1 MRSLSRI
8 AALLALFIALSCV
21 REAFGPAGERFCY
34 PEGTPVM
41 MNIGFGVPDQLDVT
55 IGTKS
60 ESSRADEARVRDL
73 YIMLF
78 DEDGVNF
85 YKRFFTFEHLNNSL
99 QNLDANS
106 NEGWYVENSD
116 NSFGVVKIATQSKS
130 NCTMVMLANVD
141 NTITT
146 LNHRDAVDVLAGIGS
161 MSDLQSVRVTLEQ
174 EIVDRADVFLMIDTL
189 QNVNTGD
196 LVWGHF
202 EGNDASYNKNNG
214 NFQLQLKPLDAK
226 VKFWI
231 KYNSTNIDPEKS
243 EARKWQVF
251 NVPSECYLLP
261 GADAPS
267 SVTYFD
273 TQKAFFEGTDDTETF
288 QVFSFYMLEN
298 RQEPASGQLIDNQ
311 SSKGYYLREK
321 ESDPSSDDPTF
332 THAPQNS
339 TYVKF
344 DLLLGLKTQGISD
357 IVGTDAKHA
366 LTTEA
371 MYTVHL
377 GQFGNSN
384 PNDSEHSP
392 VHDWNNYDVERG
404 TLYNYYVTVNN
415 SRSIYVEVMGDP
427 LNGNEIR
434 EDQPGQEGSLLLSTD
449 DVINCDAHYEYQCLT
464 FKYTPGLQGKRV
476 SWYVKTPFDEGGAK
490 WIPDDSTPDPND
502 GEWEFDCKDY
512 LWVQFGMNE
521 LSGGTYSDRRRPY
534 PGDTHV
540 AGWTPATALGANQL
554 MDIHQLYD
562 FILQETRD
570 RNEWLAAKA
579 SGPDPGDY
587 DGAFLLDTSL
597 STGVADDPS
606 TTWVDEGHQYVI
618 RVTAFIDEYY
628 YEVDPTLDPAS
639 AKPDPDLWR
648 RFVNAEPRELH
659 ILSEAHYS
667 DDGQSD
673 VITSSHS
680 IIQRSIQTFYNTYA
694 PDLRTLWGTEHVDE
708 MEYRVRV
715 EKAAKGGFNDQT
727 IWPWWISGSVSPA
740 PNSDDNGRLN
750 SARIWKVGANENN
763 NPYWEDD
770 GNGHYGILD
779 YSVDNYHPE
788 LKSEYQALAYSCL
801 TRNRD
806 NDGDGRIDADEIRW
820 YTASVNQL
828 VGMWVGNEALS
839 PSARLYQPQNKNSIG
854 GDNREWRSWV
864 VSSTASAI
872 ANPGV
877 IRAEEGATKS
887 NYNSYNWA
895 YTSYPSVKFTE
906 SDRHQVSSVRCVRN
920 IGTYD
925 AGGEV
930 KDISD
935 ADLSVIPDQ
944 YYDSPQGFNASGKVN
959 ANADGTY
966 TLRFSRL
973 DPRCIREFTTLDL
986 PYADEYSMKN
996 RVYMEMI
1003 MQSPSAEVTVPA
1015 SKTQEE
1021 LNDLIT
1027 AAGHNSYCPAGY
1039 RLPNMTELLLVS
1051 ALQPTGYWSSGKN
1064 YPSRTYYSRG
1074 IRGSKITPGENH
1086 KIGWGYNG
1094 GIVHMHNSREKEA
1107 TIITDIR
1114 CVKDVNCTGE
1124 ITGSISVPGGDKLH
1138 MGDDCQIKLNITS
1151 LGSAIRSLNL
1161 YLVYVGTSGNEETR
1175 SIDLGGIKLSGVA
1188 IQDESVEWTV
1198 PTDLTLLGDMYIRA
1212 IVVNN
1217 AGTRKVLETPIR
1229 ILSPVFASVRLL
1241 PCVYN
1246 GAQNPSYPVLL
1257 TAHSPSSDI
1266 RRWTLIFKDP
1276 DNETTPVNLAAG
1288 SGARYWNTTW
1298 QFVYSLNSLTTG
1310 TYSFQLD
1317 VLTADGKHTLSNV
1330 AKMDILRI
1338 NYVPNPGTTGDDGY
1352 KKASDIVV
1360 NWEPDVV
1367 TGMDMAS
1374 GDFIEANIDLS
1385 NCSYYIVYQTDPDT
1399 HELILDGNGN
1409 KIRDNDQTLGKDNI
1423 ISIGITDTDHNN
1435 KVTVPYVYHIY
1446 YPAHDDDE
1454 NADPQKDWLRLNI
1467 STSAG
1472 KSNGTNYKLFK
1483 GGAGTGFKLQS
1494 GNNYMPDPRYP
1505 QLFRLEKGGAFW
1517 NGQYLDTSLWDDGN
1531 NSPKNAAASL
1541 EQILSSDTFYI
1552 GSTQGTHRSRA
1563 TYFYVR
1569 AVRNGTETNAA
1580 GGGVGFVDP
1589 INGGG
1594 L

>member
-8 AALLALFIALSCV
+8 AAFLVLLSTLSCI
-21 REAFGPAGERFCY
+21 REEELGPAGERFCY

-41 MNIGFGVPDQLDVT
+41 LNIGFGVPDQPDVT

-106 NEGWYVENSD
+106 NEGWYVENTD

-130 NCTMVMLANVD
+130 NCTMVLLANVD

-146 LNHRDAVDVLAGIGS
+146 LNHRDAVDVLSGIGS
-161 MSDLQSVRVTLEQ
+161 LSDLQSVRVTLEQ
-174 EIVDRADVFLMIDTL
+174 EIVDRADVFLMMDTL

-196 LVWGHF
+196 LVWGSF
-202 EGNDASYNKNNG
+202 INSVPTYNKNNG
-214 NFQLQLKPLDAK
+214 KFQLQLKPIDAK

-231 KYNSTNIDPEKS
+231 KYNQVNIDPERS

-261 GADAPS
+261 SADAPS

-273 TQKAFFEGTDDTETF
+273 TQKAFFEGTDDTQTY

-298 RQEPASGQLIDNQ
+298 RQEPASGQRIANAE
-311 SSKGYYLREK
+311 SPSYYLREK
-321 ESDPSSDDPTF
+321 ESDPKTDDPTF
-332 THAPQNS
+332 EYAPQNS

-344 DLLLGLKTQGISD
+344 DLLLGLTTQGISD
-357 IVGTDAKHA
+357 IVGAEAKHA

-377 GQFGNSN
+377 GQFGNSD
-384 PNDSEHSP
+384 PNDS
-392 VHDWNNYDVERG
+392 VHPGYDWDNYNVERS
-404 TLYNYYVTVNN
+404 TFYNYYVTINN
-415 SRSIYVEVMGDP
+415 SKSIYIEVLGEDGD
-427 LNGNEIR
+427 
-434 EDQPGQEGSLLLSTD
+434 EDSGDELETQPGQEGSLLLSTD
-449 DVINCDAHYEYQCLT
+449 SVVNCDAHYEYHCLT
-464 FKYTPGLQGKRV
+464 FNYTPGLEGKKV
-476 SWYVKTPFDEGGAK
+476 SWYVKTPFDEGGAQWDPDANGGQGD
-490 WIPDDSTPDPND
+490 WI
-502 GEWEFDCKDY
+502 FKCKDY
-512 LWVQFGMNE
+512 LWVKFGLNAT
-521 LSGGTYSDRRRPY
+521 SGEPATYSENRVKY
-534 PGDTHV
+534 PGDTHYDKDWDYTTGL
-540 AGWTPATALGANQL
+540 ASDQL
-554 MDIHQLYD
+554 VDIHQLYNY
-562 FILQETRD
+562 ILYQTKEKNAGR
-570 RNEWLAAKA
+570 A
-579 SGPDPGDY
+579 S
-587 DGAFLLDTSL
+587 AFLEE
-597 STGVADDPS
+597 STGVSDDPS
-606 TTWVDEGHQYVI
+606 TPEDESKRYVI

-628 YEVDPTLDPAS
+628 YEKDPTLDPAT
-639 AKPDPDLWR
+639 AKADPDLWR
-648 RFVNAEPRELH
+648 KFVNADPRELH
-659 ILSEAHYS
+659 ILSEAVYS
-667 DDGQSD
+667 EDKQSD

-680 IIQRSIQTFYNTYA
+680 IIQRSIQTFYNTYS

-708 MEYRVRV
+708 MEYRIR
-715 EKAAKGGFNDQT
+715 KQKDDAQT
-727 IWPWWISGSVSPA
+727 IWPWWPTGRSLPTSTK
-740 PNSDDNGRLN
+740 PNNDDNGRYNTAAIWGVSTSPSWDTFLN
-750 SARIWKVGANENN
+750 
-763 NPYWEDD
+763 
-770 GNGHYGILD
+770 
-779 YSVDNYHPE
+779 YSVDNNTPE
-788 LKSEYQALAYSCL
+788 LQDDYKYLAYSCL

-806 NDGDGRIDADEIRW
+806 NDGDGHISPKEVRW
-820 YTASVNQL
+820 YIASINQL

-854 GDNREWRSWV
+854 DNREWRSWV
-864 VSSTASAI
+864 VASTVVSGSGI
-872 ANPGV
+872 TNPQV

-887 NYNSYNWA
+887 KYESYNWA
-895 YTSYPSVKFTE
+895 YTSYPSVKFTVD
-906 SDRHQVSSVRCVRN
+906 DRHQVSSVRCVRN

-925 AGGEV
+925 SGGGV
-930 KDISD
+930 KDISE
-935 ADLSVIPDQ
+935 ADLDVIPDQ

-959 ANADGTY
+959 ANDDGTY

-973 DPRCIREFTTLDL
+973 DPRCIREFTSLDL

-1003 MQSPSAEVTVPA
+1003 MQDPSAEVTLPA
-1015 SKTQEE
+1015 NKTQEE

-1027 AAGHNSYCPAGY
+1027 AAGHNSLCPAGY
-1039 RLPNMTELLLVS
+1039 RFPNMTELLLMTS
-1051 ALQPTGYWSSGKN
+1051 LQPSGYWTSGMR

-1074 IRGSKITPGENH
+1074 IRGSKITDGERH
-1086 KIGWGYNG
+1086 KIGWGYDS
-1094 GIVHMHNSREKEA
+1094 GIMHMHNSREKEA
-1107 TIITDIR
+1107 TIISDIR
-1114 CVKDVNCTGE
+1114 CVKDMNCTGE

-1161 YLVYVGTSGNEETR
+1161 YLVYVGTSGTEETR
-1175 SIDLGGIKLSGVA
+1175 SIDISGIKLSGVA
-1188 IQDESVEWTV
+1188 IQDESVDWTV
-1198 PTDLTLLGDMYIRA
+1198 PSDLTLLGDMYIRA

-1217 AGTRKVLETPIR
+1217 AGIRKVLETPIR

-1246 GAQNPSYPVLL
+1246 GAQNPSYPVML
-1257 TAHSPSSDI
+1257 TVHSPSSDI
-1266 RRWTLIFKDP
+1266 RRWTLIIKDP
-1276 DNETTPVNLAAG
+1276 DNETTPINLAG
-1288 SGARYWNTTW
+1288 CSGARYWNTTW
-1298 QFVYSLNSLTTG
+1298 DFVYNLNSLTTG

-1338 NYVPNPGTTGDDGY
+1338 NYVPNPGHTGDTGY
-1352 KKASDIVV
+1352 STASDITVS
-1360 NWEPDVV
+1360 WEPDVV
-1367 TGMDMAS
+1367 TGMNMAS

-1385 NCSYYIVYQTDPDT
+1385 NCSYSIVYKTDPKT
-1399 HELILDGNGN
+1399 GNLV
-1409 KIRDNDQTLGKDNI
+1409 RDDAQTLGKDNI
-1423 ISIGITDTDHNN
+1423 ISIGITDTDHNGER
-1435 KVTVPYVYHIY
+1435 VTVPYVYHIY
-1446 YPAHDDDE
+1446 YPAHDDSND
-1454 NADPQKDWLRLNI
+1454 DPQRDWLRPNI
-1467 STSAG
+1467 STSEG

-1483 GGAGTGFKLQS
+1483 GGEGSGFKLQS
-1494 GNNYMPDPRYP
+1494 GNYYMPDPAYP

-1517 NGQYLDTSLWDDGN
+1517 NGQWMDTSLWDDGA
-1531 NSPKNAAASL
+1531 NSPQNAAESL
-1541 EQILSSDTFYI
+1541 AQILSSDTFYI

-1569 AVRNGTETNAA
+1569 AVRNGTETHAA
-1580 GGGVGFVDP
+1580 GGGVGFDDP
-1589 INGGG
+1589 INGGN

>member
-1 MRSLSRI
+1 MRFLSRI
-8 AALLALFIALSCV
+8 AAILALLTTLSCM
-21 REAFGPAGERFCY
+21 REELMPEGARFCY
-34 PEGTPVM
+34 PEGTPVTL
-41 MNIGFGVPDQLDVT
+41 NIGFGVPDQPDVT
-55 IGTKS
+55 IGTKA
-60 ESSRADEARVRDL
+60 ESSRSDEARVRDL
-73 YIMLF
+73 YVMLF

-85 YKRFFTFEHLNNSL
+85 YRRFFTFEHLNNSL

-106 NEGWYVENSD
+106 NEGWYVQNSD

-130 NCTMVMLANVD
+130 NCTMVLLANVD

-146 LNHRDAVDVLAGIGS
+146 LNHRDAVDVLSSVAS
-161 MSDLQSVRVTLEQ
+161 LNDLQNVRVTLEQ
-174 EIVDRADVFLMIDTL
+174 EIVDRSDIFLMMDTL
-189 QNVNTGD
+189 RNVNTGD
-196 LVWGHF
+196 LVWGSF
-202 EGNDASYNKNNG
+202 SGDVPTYNKNNG
-214 NFQLQLKPLDAK
+214 NYQLQLKPLDAK

-261 GADAPS
+261 SDEAPS
-267 SVTYFD
+267 SVTFFD
-273 TQKAFFEGTDDTETF
+273 SQKAFFEGEVTADNQTY

-298 RQEPASGQLIDNQ
+298 RQEPASGQRIANQ
-311 SSKGYYLREK
+311 PSPDYYLREK
-321 ESDPSSDDPTF
+321 ETNPAADDPTF
-332 THAPQNS
+332 IYAPQNS

-344 DLLLGLKTQGISD
+344 DLLLGLKTQGIQD
-357 IVGTDAKHA
+357 IVGPEAKHA

-392 VHDWNNYDVERG
+392 DHDWDNYDVNRG
-404 TLYNYYVTVNN
+404 TFYNYYVTINN
-415 SRSIYVEVMGDP
+415 SRSIYVEVIGDP

-449 DVINCDAHYEYQCLT
+449 DVVNCDAHYEYRCLT
-464 FKYTPGLQGKRV
+464 FNYTPGLQGKRV

-490 WIPDDSTPDPND
+490 WIPDESTADPND
-502 GEWEFDCKDY
+502 GEWEFNCKDY

-521 LSGGTYSDRRRPY
+521 LSGGTYSDHRRPY
-534 PGDTHV
+534 PGNTHV
-540 AGWTPATALGANQL
+540 PGWTPATPLAAGQL

-562 FILQETRD
+562 YILEETRK
-570 RNEWLAAKA
+570 RNDWLAAKA

-587 DGAFLLDTSL
+587 TGAFLVDTSL
-597 STGVADDPS
+597 ETGVADDPATS
-606 TTWVDEGHQYVI
+606 WVDEAHQYVI

-628 YEVDPTLDPAS
+628 YEVDPTLDPAT

-648 RFVNAEPRELH
+648 KFVNADPRELH

-667 DDGQSD
+667 ADEQSD

-680 IIQRSIQTFYNTYA
+680 IIQKSIQTFYNTYS

-708 MEYRVRV
+708 MEYRIRA
-715 EKAAKGGFNDQT
+715 EKAAQGGFSDQT

-750 SARIWKVGANENN
+750 SARIWKVDADVDT
-763 NPYWEDD
+763 NPYWE
-770 GNGHYGILD
+770 GASGILD

-788 LKSEYQALAYSCL
+788 LKDEYHALAYSCL

-806 NDGDGRIDADEIRW
+806 NNGNGKIDADEIRW

-828 VGMWVGNEALS
+828 VGMWVGNAALS

-854 GDNREWRSWV
+854 NGLEWRSWV
-864 VSSTASAI
+864 VASTASDI
-872 ANPGV
+872 TNPRV

-887 NYNSYNWA
+887 NYSSYDWA
-895 YTSYPSVKFTE
+895 YTTYNTVKFTTA
-906 SDRHQVSSVRCVRN
+906 DRHQVSSVRCVRN

-925 AGGEV
+925 SGGEV

-935 ADLSVIPDQ
+935 ADLSFIPDQ
-944 YYDSPQGFNASGKVN
+944 YYDSPMDFNAQGKVN
-959 ANADGTY
+959 QNDDGTY
-966 TLRFSRL
+966 TVRFSRL
-973 DPRCIREFTTLDL
+973 DPRCIREFTSQDL
-986 PYADEYSMKN
+986 PYADEHSMQN

-1003 MQSPSAEVTVPA
+1003 MQDPTAEVTVPA
-1015 SKTQEE
+1015 GKTQEE

-1027 AAGHNSYCPAGY
+1027 AAGHNSYCPPGY
-1039 RLPNMTELLLVS
+1039 RLPNMTEMLLMS
-1051 ALQPTGYWSSGKN
+1051 ALQTSGYWTSGNK
-1064 YPSRTYYSRG
+1064 YPTRTFYSRG
-1074 IRGSKITPGENH
+1074 VRGSKITPGENH
-1086 KIGWGYNG
+1086 KIGWGYDA

-1107 TIITDIR
+1107 TIITDLR
-1114 CVKDVNCTGE
+1114 CVKDINCTGE
-1124 ITGSISVPGGDKLH
+1124 ITGTISVPGGNKLH
-1138 MGDDCQIKLNITS
+1138 MGDDAQIKLNITS

-1175 SIDLGGIKLSGVA
+1175 SIDLGDVKLSGVA
-1188 IQDESVEWTV
+1188 IQDETVDWTV

-1246 GAQNPSYPVLL
+1246 GAQNPSYPVML
-1257 TAHSPSSDI
+1257 TVHSPSSDI
-1266 RRWTLIFKDP
+1266 RRWTLIIKDP
-1276 DNETTPVNLAAG
+1276 DNETHTLNLAAC
-1288 SGARYWNTTW
+1288 SDARYWNTTW
-1298 QFVYSLNSLTTG
+1298 QFAYSLNSLITG

-1317 VLTADGKHTLSNV
+1317 VLTEDGKHTLSNV
-1330 AKMDILRI
+1330 AEMEILRI
-1338 NYVPNPGTTGDDGY
+1338 NYVPNPGTTGESGY
-1352 KKASDIVV
+1352 QQASDISIA
-1360 NWEPDVV
+1360 WEPDVV
-1367 TGMDMAS
+1367 TGMNMSA
-1374 GDFIEANIDLS
+1374 GDFIEANIDVK
-1385 NCSYYIVYQTDPDT
+1385 NCSYYPVYNPDT
-1399 HELILDGNGN
+1399 GA
-1409 KIRDNDQTLGKDNI
+1409 RDNNQTLGKDNI
-1423 ISIGITDTDHNN
+1423 ISIGITDTDHNTTI
-1435 KVTVPYVYHIY
+1435 KVPYVYHIY
-1446 YPAHDDDE
+1446 YPAHDDPVDS
-1454 NADPQKDWLRLNI
+1454 QKDWLRPNI
-1467 STSAG
+1467 STASG
-1472 KSNGTNYKLFK
+1472 TSNGTNYKLFK
-1483 GGAGTGFKLQS
+1483 GGDGTGFKLQS
-1494 GNNYMPDPRYP
+1494 GNYYMPDPDYP

-1517 NGQYLDTSLWDDGN
+1517 NGQWMDTANWNEGGQDGVPAKAAESL
-1531 NSPKNAAASL
+1531 A
-1541 EQILSSDTFYI
+1541 QILASHTFYI
-1552 GSTQGTHRSRA
+1552 GSTQGTHRTRA

-1580 GGGVGFVDP
+1580 GGGVGFEDP
-1589 INGGG
+1589 INGGN

>member
-1 MRSLSRI
+1 MRFLSRI
-8 AALLALFIALSCV
+8 VALLVLLTTLSCI
-21 REAFGPAGERFCY
+21 REELWPADERFCY

-41 MNIGFGVPDQLDVT
+41 LNIGFGVPDQLDVT

-78 DEDGVNF
+78 DEGGVNF

-130 NCTMVMLANVD
+130 HCTLVLLANID

-146 LNHRDAVDVLAGIGS
+146 LNHRDALDVLSGIGS
-161 MSDLQSVRVTLEQ
+161 LSDLQTVRVTLEQ
-174 EIVDRADVFLMIDTL
+174 EIVDRADVFLMMDML
-189 QNVNTGD
+189 QDVNTGD
-196 LVWGHF
+196 LEWGSF
-202 EGNDASYNKNNG
+202 VNNVATYNKNNG
-214 NFQLQLKPLDAK
+214 KFQLQLKPLDAK

-251 NVPSECYLLP
+251 NVPTECYLLP
-261 GADAPS
+261 SADAPS

-273 TQKAFFEGTDDTETF
+273 TQKAFFEGTDDTQTY

-298 RQEPASGQLIDNQ
+298 RQAPAADQKIANAPSP
-311 SSKGYYLREK
+311 SYYLREK
-321 ESDPSSDDPTF
+321 ESDPESNDPTF
-332 THAPQNS
+332 IYAPLNS

-344 DLLLGLKTQGISD
+344 DLLLGLTTTGISD
-357 IVGTDAKHA
+357 IVGTAAKHA

-384 PNDSEHSP
+384 PNDTEHSAD
-392 VHDWNNYDVERG
+392 HDWDNYNVERS
-404 TLYNYYVTVNN
+404 TFYNYYVTITN
-415 SRSIYVEVMGDP
+415 SKSIYIEVIGDP
-427 LNGNEIR
+427 LNNNEIR

-449 DVINCDAHYEYQCLT
+449 AVVNCDAHYEYHCLT
-464 FKYTPGLQGKRV
+464 FNYTPALEGRKV
-476 SWYVKTPFDEGGAK
+476 SWYVKTPFDEGGAQ
-490 WIPDDSTPDPND
+490 WDPDANGGQGDWN
-502 GEWEFDCKDY
+502 FDCKDY
-512 LWVQFGMNE
+512 LWVKFGLNAATG
-521 LSGGTYSDRRRPY
+521 SPATYSENRVKY
-534 PGDTHV
+534 PGDTYDKDWDYTTGL
-540 AGWTPATALGANQL
+540 ASGQL
-554 MDIHQLYD
+554 MDIHQLYNYILDQTKKKNAGQAND
-562 FILQETRD
+562 FLE
-570 RNEWLAAKA
+570 E
-579 SGPDPGDY
+579 
-587 DGAFLLDTSL
+587 
-597 STGVADDPS
+597 STGVSDDPS
-606 TTWVDEGHQYVI
+606 TTEDESKRYVI

-628 YEVDPTLDPAS
+628 YEKDPTLDPAT
-639 AKPDPDLWR
+639 AKADPELWR
-648 RFVNAEPRELH
+648 KFVNAEPRELH
-659 ILSEAHYS
+659 ILSEAVYS
-667 DDGQSD
+667 EDRQSD

-680 IIQRSIQTFYNTYA
+680 IIQRSIQTFYNTYS

-708 MEYRVRV
+708 MEYRIR
-715 EKAAKGGFNDQT
+715 KQKDDSQT
-727 IWPWWISGSVSPA
+727 IWPWWPTGRSLPTSTKPD
-740 PNSDDNGRLN
+740 NDDNGRYNTAAIWGVSTSPSWDTFLN
-750 SARIWKVGANENN
+750 
-763 NPYWEDD
+763 YT
-770 GNGHYGILD
+770 
-779 YSVDNYHPE
+779 VDNNTPE
-788 LKSEYQALAYSCL
+788 LQDDYKYLAYSCL

-806 NDGDGRIDADEIRW
+806 NDGDGHISPKEVRW
-820 YTASVNQL
+820 YTASINQL

-854 GDNREWRSWV
+854 DNREWRSWV
-864 VSSTASAI
+864 VASTVVSGSGI
-872 ANPGV
+872 TNPQV

-887 NYNSYNWA
+887 KYESYNWA
-895 YTSYPSVKFTE
+895 YTSYPSVKFTMD
-906 SDRHQVSSVRCVRN
+906 DRHQVSSVRCVRN

-925 AGGEV
+925 SGGGV
-930 KDISD
+930 KDISE
-935 ADLSVIPDQ
+935 ADLDVIPDQ

-959 ANADGTY
+959 ANGDGTY

-973 DPRCIREFTTLDL
+973 DPRCIREFTLLDL

-1003 MQSPSAEVTVPA
+1003 MQNPAAEVTVPA
-1015 SKTQEE
+1015 NKTQEE
-1021 LNDLIT
+1021 LNDMIT
-1027 AAGHNSYCPAGY
+1027 AAGHNSLCPAGY
-1039 RLPNMTELLLVS
+1039 RFPNMTELLLMTS
-1051 ALQPTGYWSSGKN
+1051 LQPSGYWTNNMK

-1074 IRGSKITPGENH
+1074 KRGSRITPGESH
-1086 KIGWGYNG
+1086 KIGWGYDS
-1094 GIVHMHNSREKEA
+1094 GITHMHNSRDNQP
-1107 TIITDIR
+1107 TIISDIR
-1114 CVKDVNCTGE
+1114 CVKDMNCTGE
-1124 ITGSISVPGGDKLH
+1124 ITGSISVPGGNKLH

-1188 IQDESVEWTV
+1188 IQDESVDWTV
-1198 PTDLTLLGDMYIRA
+1198 PTDLTLLGNMYIRA

-1217 AGTRKVLETPIR
+1217 AGIRKVLETPIR

-1246 GAQNPSYPVLL
+1246 GAQNPSYPVML
-1257 TAHSPSSDI
+1257 TANSPSSDI
-1266 RRWTLIFKDP
+1266 KKWTLIIKDP
-1276 DNETTPVNLAAG
+1276 DNETTPVDIAAC

-1298 QFVYSLNSLTTG
+1298 QFAYSLNSLATG

-1317 VLTADGKHTLSNV
+1317 VLTADNKHTLSNIAEMEV
-1330 AKMDILRI
+1330 LRI
-1338 NYVPNPGTTGDDGY
+1338 NYVPNPGRTGDDGY
-1352 KKASDIVV
+1352 KKASDITV

-1367 TGMDMAS
+1367 TGMNMTS
-1374 GDFIEANIDLS
+1374 GDFIEANIDVS
-1385 NCSYYIVYQTDPDT
+1385 NCSYYIVYQTDPVTGDY
-1399 HELILDGNGN
+1399 ILDENDN

-1423 ISIGITDTDHNN
+1423 ISIGITDTDHGN

-1446 YPAHDDDE
+1446 YPAHDDSGD
-1454 NADPQKDWLRLNI
+1454 DPQRDWLRPNI
-1467 STSAG
+1467 SKSTGSE

-1494 GNNYMPDPRYP
+1494 GNYYMPDPAYP
-1505 QLFRLEKGGAFW
+1505 QLFRLEKAGAFW
-1517 NGQYLDTSLWDDGN
+1517 NGQWMDTANWNEGGQDGN
-1531 NSPKNAAASL
+1531 PSNAAASL
-1541 EQILSSDTFYI
+1541 AHILSSDTFYI

-1580 GGGVGFVDP
+1580 GGGVGFIDP

>member
-1 MRSLSRI
+1 MRFLSRI
-8 AALLALFIALSCV
+8 AALLVLFSTLSCI
-21 REAFGPAGERFCY
+21 REEDGATDERFCY

-41 MNIGFGVPDQLDVT
+41 LNIGFGVPDQPDVV
-55 IGTKS
+55 IGTKA

-130 NCTMVMLANVD
+130 NCTMVLLANVD

-146 LNHRDAVDVLAGIGS
+146 LNHRDAVDVLSGIGS
-161 MSDLQSVRVTLEQ
+161 LSDLQTVRVTLEQ
-174 EIVDRADVFLMIDTL
+174 EIVDRADVFLMMDIL
-189 QNVNTGD
+189 RNVNTGD
-196 LVWGHF
+196 LEWGSF
-202 EGNDASYNKNNG
+202 VNNVATYNKNN
-214 NFQLQLKPLDAK
+214 NDEFQLQLKPLDAK

-231 KYNSTNIDPEKS
+231 KYNPTNIDAEKS

-261 GADAPS
+261 SDDAPS

-273 TQKAFFEGTDDTETF
+273 TQRAFFEGMDDTETY

-298 RQEPASGQLIDNQ
+298 RQEPTADQKIANQ
-311 SSKGYYLREK
+311 PSPSYYLREK
-321 ESDPSSDDPTF
+321 ESNPKSNDPTF
-332 THAPQNS
+332 IYAPQNS

-344 DLLLGLKTQGISD
+344 DLLLGLKTQGIQD
-357 IVGTDAKHA
+357 IVGSEAKHA

-371 MYTVHL
+371 MYTIHL

-384 PNDSEHSP
+384 PNDTEHSAD
-392 VHDWNNYDVERG
+392 HDWDNYDVERG
-404 TLYNYYVTVNN
+404 TFYNYYVTINN

-427 LNGNEIR
+427 INGNEIR

-464 FKYTPGLQGKRV
+464 FIYTPGLQGKKV

-490 WIPDDSTPDPND
+490 WIPNESTPDPND
-502 GEWEFDCKDY
+502 GEWEFNCKDY
-512 LWVQFGMNE
+512 LWVQFGMNVI
-521 LSGGTYSDRRRPY
+521 SGGTYSDRRRPY
-534 PGDTHV
+534 PGNTHV
-540 AGWTPATALGANQL
+540 AGWTPSTTLGEGQL
-554 MDIHQLYD
+554 MDIHQLYSH
-562 FILQETRD
+562 ILEETKK
-570 RNEWLAAKA
+570 RNTWLEAKA

-587 DGAFLLDTSL
+587 TGAFLVDTSL
-597 STGVADDPS
+597 ETGVADDLS
-606 TTWVDEGHQYVI
+606 TDWVDEAHQYVI

-628 YEVDPTLDPAS
+628 YEVDPTLDPAT

-648 RFVNAEPRELH
+648 KFVNADPRELH
-659 ILSEAHYS
+659 ILSEAHS
-667 DDGQSD
+667 SEDEQSD

-680 IIQRSIQTFYNTYA
+680 IIQRSIQTFYNTYS

-708 MEYRVRV
+708 MEYRIRA
-715 EKAAKGGFNDQT
+715 EKAAKGGFSDQT
-727 IWPWWISGSVSPA
+727 IWPWWISGSVNPA

-788 LKSEYQALAYSCL
+788 LKSDYHALAYSCL

-839 PSARLYQPQNKNSIG
+839 PSARLYQPENKNSIS

-864 VSSTASAI
+864 VSSTASSI
-872 ANPGV
+872 ANPRV

-887 NYNSYNWA
+887 TYDSYNWA
-895 YTSYPSVKFTE
+895 YTSYPSVKFTTD
-906 SDRHQVSSVRCVRN
+906 DRHQVSSVRCVRN

-930 KDISD
+930 KDISG
-935 ADLSVIPDQ
+935 ADLNVIPDE
-944 YYDSPQGFNASGKVN
+944 YYESPMGFDANGKVN
-959 ANADGTY
+959 ANDDGTY

-973 DPRCIREFTTLDL
+973 DPRCIREFTSLDL

-1003 MQSPSAEVTVPA
+1003 MQDPSAVVTFPA
-1015 SKTQEE
+1015 NKTQEE

-1027 AAGHNSYCPAGY
+1027 AAGHNSFCPAGY
-1039 RLPNMTELLLVS
+1039 RFPNMTELLLMTS
-1051 ALQPTGYWSSGKN
+1051 LQSSGYWTSGQK

-1074 IRGSKITPGENH
+1074 FRGSKITPGENH
-1086 KIGWGYNG
+1086 KIGWGYDSD
-1094 GIVHMHNSREKEA
+1094 IMHMHNSREKSP

-1114 CVKDVNCTGE
+1114 CVKDMNCTGE

-1161 YLVYVGTSGNEETR
+1161 YLVYVGTSGNEEAR

-1188 IQDESVEWTV
+1188 IQDESVDWTV

-1217 AGTRKVLETPIR
+1217 AGIRKVLETPIR

-1246 GAQNPSYPVLL
+1246 AAQNPSYPVML

-1266 RRWTLIFKDP
+1266 RRWTLIIKDP
-1276 DNETTPVNLAAG
+1276 DNETTPVNIDAC

-1298 QFVYSLNSLTTG
+1298 QFAYNLNSLVTG

-1330 AKMDILRI
+1330 AQMDVLRI
-1338 NYVPNPGTTGDDGY
+1338 NYVPNPGHTGDDGY
-1352 KKASDIVV
+1352 STASDITVS
-1360 NWEPDVV
+1360 WEPDVV
-1367 TGMDMAS
+1367 TGMNMAS

-1385 NCSYYIVYQTDPDT
+1385 NCSYYPVYDPNT
-1399 HELILDGNGN
+1399 G
-1409 KIRDNDQTLGKDNI
+1409 KRDNDQTLGKDNI
-1423 ISIGITDTDHNN
+1423 ISIGITDTDHNT
-1435 KVTVPYVYHIY
+1435 KVKVPYVYHIY
-1446 YPAHDDDE
+1446 YPAHDDDIS
-1454 NADPQKDWLRLNI
+1454 ADPQKDWLRPNI
-1467 STSAG
+1467 SKSTG
-1472 KSNGTNYKLFK
+1472 DDKSNGTNYKLFK

-1494 GNNYMPDPRYP
+1494 GNYYMPDPDYP
-1505 QLFRLEKGGAFW
+1505 QLFRLEKAGAFW
-1517 NGQYLDTSLWDDGN
+1517 NGQWMDTAKWNEGGQDGN
-1531 NSPKNAAASL
+1531 PANAAESL
-1541 EQILSSDTFYI
+1541 AQILSSDTFYI
-1552 GSTQGTHRSRA
+1552 GSTQGTHRTRA

-1569 AVRNGTETNAA
+1569 AVRNGTETHAA
-1580 GGGVGFVDP
+1580 GGGVGFEDP